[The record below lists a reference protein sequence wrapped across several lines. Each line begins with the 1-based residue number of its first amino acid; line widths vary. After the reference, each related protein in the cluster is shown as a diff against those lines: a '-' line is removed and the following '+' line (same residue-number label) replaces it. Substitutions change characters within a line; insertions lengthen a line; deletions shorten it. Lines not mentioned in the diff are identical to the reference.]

1 MRMGRNGRTA
11 RPLLGRRAWKLLL
24 VLLAGVGLSLGA
36 TACGLNDESG
46 DAEEISTELGN
57 ANVLVVKG
65 GGLFDG
71 TGHELRENPGIVI
84 RDGRFAAIGRERA
97 EPAVE
102 AGAEVI
108 ELAEGEVIIPGLF
121 DLHAHYAIDL
131 RGEGRIDETEVYPG
145 LFIANGV
152 TSTFPAGEVQ
162 PYRMRDLRI
171 RIESGQQVGPRVFNS
186 GPYFGADRQGWDPE
200 ITREEIHEEVD
211 YWVEQGARGF
221 KAKGITAPH
230 LEALVERAHHHGV
243 TVTGHLGSGFR
254 DSVNPRDAIEIGID
268 RVEHFM
274 GGDAMTPD
282 RSAYASLVE
291 MTPDMPEF
299 ERIARQY
306 IDSRTFFNATIA
318 TYGYFGERQPAE
330 LYEYFEDEMG
340 YLTPYAR
347 ELVEERLP
355 RPLNETFEQILRVKV
370 QLIKQFYDLGGGD
383 WITLGTDHPSWGE
396 YFTPF
401 GVHRELHVFVLSG
414 IPEASALRFGTINA
428 ARALGVDDELGTVE
442 EGKLADLV
450 ILRGNP
456 LADITNTRHPRI
468 VIKAGDVYDPP
479 ALLEASRGRLGPAG
493 PQDLDEW

>member
-1 MRMGRNGRTA
+1 MSTRRDGESA
-11 RPLLGRRAWKLLL
+11 RPPFGRRVWTLLL
-24 VLLAGVGLSLGA
+24 TVVGVSLAVA
-36 TACGLNDESG
+36 ACGPDGGAG
-46 DAEEISTELGN
+46 DADARSGE
-57 ANVLVVKG
+57 VLVVRG

-71 TGHELRENPGIVI
+71 TGDELRTNPGIVI
-84 RDGRFAAIGRERA
+84 RDGRFAAIDRERA
-97 EPAVE
+97 DAAVD
-102 AGAEVI
+102 AGAAVI
-108 ELAEGEVIIPGLF
+108 QLSEGEVVIPGLF

-145 LFIANGV
+145 LFVANGV

-171 RIESGQQVGPRVFNS
+171 RIESGEQIGPRLFNS

-200 ITREEIHEEVD
+200 ITTQGIYEEVD
-211 YWVEQGARGF
+211 YWVAQGARGF

-230 LEALVERAHHHGV
+230 LQALIERAHEHGV
-243 TVTGHLGSGFR
+243 TVTGHLGSGYR
-254 DSVNPRDAIEIGID
+254 ESVNPRDAIEMGID

-282 RSAYASLVE
+282 RSAYGSLVE
-291 MTPDMPEF
+291 MTPEMPEF
-299 ERIARQY
+299 ERIARHY
-306 IDSRTFFNATIA
+306 IDSGTYFNATIA
-318 TYGYFGERQPAE
+318 TYGYWAERQPAE

-347 ELVEERLP
+347 ELVESRLP

-370 QLIKQFYDLGGGD
+370 QLIKRFYDLGGGD

-401 GVHRELHVFVLSG
+401 GVHRELHVFVLAG

-428 ARALGVDDELGTVE
+428 ARALRVDHELGTIE

-456 LADITNTRHPRI
+456 LEDIRNTRHPRQ
-468 VIKAGDVYDPP
+468 VIKGGQIYDPQ
-479 ALLEASRGRLGPAG
+479 ALLDAARGQLGPAG
-493 PQDLDEW
+493 PEELEEW